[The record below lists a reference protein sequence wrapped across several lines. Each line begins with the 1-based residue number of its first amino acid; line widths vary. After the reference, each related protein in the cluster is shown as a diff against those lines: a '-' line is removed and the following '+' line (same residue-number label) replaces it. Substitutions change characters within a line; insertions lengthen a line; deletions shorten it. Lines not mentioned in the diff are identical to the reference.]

1 MRRRTN
7 PWIAYSDLFSALL
20 VATFAGFI
28 VLSAAYRHML
38 GQYEKVREEMSAV
51 RQEANSVVD
60 QIQQA
65 LNQGNALGSTV
76 RRCGEDT
83 CIDLY
88 IHFKKDEDVIENG
101 SELSSLKNSCS
112 AIRNAIDRL
121 SPERKKDIQLTIEGH
136 TDSQQP
142 SKSIDAR
149 ARYLFNWNLS
159 GKRATSV
166 LYEFQQCGLVPP
178 EYQIVAI
185 GYADS
190 MPICSDTNRAC
201 LDSNRRTTLRLRA
214 DTKRIEER
222 LNRPGTAAPMSN
234 PTIPTP

>member
-28 VLSAAYRHML
+28 VLSAAYRHVL
-38 GQYEKVREEMSAV
+38 GRYEKAEKETTKV
-51 RQEANSVVD
+51 RQEANSLVT

-65 LNQGNALGSTV
+65 LNQGTLGSSV
-76 RRCGEDT
+76 RSCGEDT

-88 IHFKKDEDVIENG
+88 IHFDKNQAEIVNSG
-101 SELSSLKNSCS
+101 ELSSLKNSCS
-112 AIRNAIDRL
+112 AFRNAIDQL
-121 SPERKKDIQLTIEGH
+121 SHERKKDIELIIEGH

-142 SKSIDAR
+142 SEHTDAR
-149 ARYLFNWNLS
+149 ERFLFNWNLS

-166 LYEFQQCGLVPP
+166 LYEFQRCGLVPP

-190 MPICSDTNRAC
+190 MPLCSDTSKVC

-222 LNRPGTAAPMSN
+222 LNPKN
-234 PTIPTP
+234 K

>member
-20 VATFAGFI
+20 VATFAGFM

-38 GQYEKVREEMSAV
+38 GRYEEVEKEMTKV
-51 RQEANSVVD
+51 RQEANSVVT

-65 LNQGNALGSTV
+65 LNQGNALGSRV
-76 RRCGEDT
+76 RSCGEDT

-88 IHFKKDEDVIENG
+88 IHFDENQDVIKDSE
-101 SELSSLKNSCS
+101 ELSSLENSCS
-112 AIRNAIDRL
+112 ALRSAIDQL
-121 SPERKKDIQLTIEGH
+121 PLERKKDIEIIIEGH

-142 SKSIDAR
+142 SANDAR
-149 ARYLFNWNLS
+149 ERFLFNWNLS
-159 GKRATSV
+159 GKRATSM
-166 LYEFQQCGLVPP
+166 LYQFQRCGLVPP

-190 MPICSDTNRAC
+190 MPICRENNKGC
-201 LDSNRRTTLRLRA
+201 LDRNRRTTLRLRA

-222 LNRPGTAAPMSN
+222 LNKPVTVAPISN
-234 PTIPTP
+234 PTISPQ

>member
-28 VLSAAYRHML
+28 VLSAAYRHVL
-38 GQYEKVREEMSAV
+38 GRYQQVEKETTKV
-51 RQEANSVVD
+51 RQEANSLVT

-65 LNQGNALGSTV
+65 LNQGNALGNRV
-76 RRCGEDT
+76 RPCGEDT

-88 IHFKKDEDVIENG
+88 IHFDNNQDVITG
-101 SELSSLKNSCS
+101 SEDLSALKNSCF
-112 AIRNAIDRL
+112 AFRNAIDQL
-121 SPERKKDIQLTIEGH
+121 SHERKKDIELIIEGH
-136 TDSQQP
+136 TDRQQP
-142 SKSIDAR
+142 SANTDPR
-149 ARYLFNWNLS
+149 ERFLFNWNLS

-166 LYEFQQCGLVPP
+166 LYEFQRCGLVPP

-190 MPICSDTNRAC
+190 MPLCSDNSKAC

-222 LNRPGTAAPMSN
+222 LNPKSK
-234 PTIPTP
+234 